1 MIVRSHTYRST
12 RRQEGVV
19 LIVGLLM
26 LLAMTLIGVTAMK
39 STTLDER
46 IAANTQF
53 KAEAFQA
60 SESML
65 SDALDY
71 DAVSRC
77 AFDTAG
83 CQCQEKEGEELS
95 NEKRSLCIA
104 RGWLRICGTDGE
116 NSANCP
122 DRTQRV
128 PAKSAMAYEKEMP
141 VYGNSIGSGSFVAGK
156 VVEIKSTVD
165 WTETNATAT
174 HNLAVGVV
182 GLKSAP

>member
-1 MIVRSHTYRST
+1 MTVRANSQQIGK
-12 RRQEGVV
+12 RQQGVV
-19 LIVGLLM
+19 LVVGLLM

-65 SDALDY
+65 AESLDY

-77 AFDTAG
+77 GFDTEE
-83 CQCQEKEGEELS
+83 CQCQPENLS
-95 NEKRSLCIA
+95 DDQKAQCISK
-104 RGWLRICGTDGE
+104 GWLRICGSEGEDTPGCQPRTD
-116 NSANCP
+116 
-122 DRTQRV
+122 RV
-128 PAKSAMAYEKEMP
+128 PARAAMTYKNEMP
-141 VYGNSIGSGSFVAGK
+141 VYGNSIGSGGFVAGK

-165 WTETNATAT
+165 WKDTNATAT
-174 HNLAVGVV
+174 HNQAVGVV